1 MEKMPAK
8 LLFERSIIGNKG
20 SVVGKVK
27 DVVFDEKI
35 GRLVSLEVEPAENSP
50 VMIEAGKNVL
60 IPYKLVVAI
69 KDVVVVDEEGLK
81 KAHVRIAD
89 H

>member
-69 KDVVVVDEEGLK
+69 KDVVVVDEDGLK
-81 KAHVRIAD
+81 RAHIRVAE

>member
-8 LLFERSIIGNKG
+8 LLFDRSIIGNKG

-69 KDVVVVDEEGLK
+69 KDVVVVDEDGLTR
-81 KAHVRIAD
+81 AHIRVAE

>member
-8 LLFERSIIGNKG
+8 LLFERSIIGSKG
-20 SVVGKVK
+20 KIIGKVK

-50 VMIEAGKNVL
+50 IMIEAGKNVL
-60 IPYKLVVAI
+60 IPYKLVMAI
-69 KDVVVVDEEGLK
+69 KDVVVIDEEGLK
-81 KAHVRIAD
+81 MTHIRVAD

>member
-20 SVVGKVK
+20 KIIGKVK

-35 GRLVSLEVEPAENSP
+35 RRYSSGN
-50 VMIEAGKNVL
+50 
-60 IPYKLVVAI
+60 
-69 KDVVVVDEEGLK
+69 
-81 KAHVRIAD
+81 
-89 H
+89 

>member
-1 MEKMPAK
+1 MPAK
-8 LLFERSIIGNKG
+8 LLFDRSIIGNKG

-69 KDVVVVDEEGLK
+69 KDVVVVDEDGLK
-81 KAHVRIAD
+81 RAHIRVAE

>member
-35 GRLVSLEVEPAENSP
+35 GKLVSLEVEPAENSP
-50 VMIEAGKNVL
+50 VMIEPGKNVL

-81 KAHVRIAD
+81 RVHIRVAEH
-89 H
+89 

>member
-69 KDVVVVDEEGLK
+69 NDVVVVDEDGLK
-81 KAHVRIAD
+81 RAHIRVAE

>member
-20 SVVGKVK
+20 SVIGKVK
-27 DVVFDEKI
+27 DIVFDEKV
-35 GRLVSLEVEPAENSP
+35 GRLVSLEVEPAEHSP
-50 VMIEAGKNVL
+50 IMREEGRNVL

-69 KDVVVVDEEGLK
+69 KDVVVIDETNLNRVNIRVAE
-81 KAHVRIAD
+81 H
-89 H
+89 

>member
-8 LLFERSIIGNKG
+8 LLFDRSIIGNKG

-69 KDVVVVDEEGLK
+69 KDVVVVDEDGLK
-81 KAHVRIAD
+81 RAHIRVAE